1 MRHTVAAASLVLAS
15 MAAMGGEGS
24 VIDATTADG
33 HAVRLL
39 PNGRW
44 EYRDAERQAEA
55 ARVAET
61 YPENHLRPKD
71 AQGGWFGTRYIMP
84 GDPDYNRGSL
94 NPKTR

>member
-1 MRHTVAAASLVLAS
+1 MRRTLAVATLVLAS
-15 MAAMGGEGS
+15 MGVSAEQG
-24 VIDATTADG
+24 VVVDATTADG
-33 HAVRLL
+33 QAVRLL

-44 EYRDAERQAEA
+44 EYRDAARQAEA
-55 ARVAET
+55 ARIAET

-84 GDPDYNRGSL
+84 GDPNYNRGSL